1 MYCLIY
7 NPLPEMTLH
16 IQSKLFRIWFCE
28 VHPKISHCHGA
39 EDERPDCAQ
48 RDHLHLEL
56 GVRPERTWIKLRR
69 SRSANRMLR
78 TPTAFGIASPSHREV
93 AQGDPGCVMKKSL
106 SEASGTILCD
116 KNCKEIF

>member
-56 GVRPERTWIKLRR
+56 GVRPERIDQ
-69 SRSANRMLR
+69 A
-78 TPTAFGIASPSHREV
+78 E
-93 AQGDPGCVMKKSL
+93 KK
-106 SEASGTILCD
+106 
-116 KNCKEIF
+116 